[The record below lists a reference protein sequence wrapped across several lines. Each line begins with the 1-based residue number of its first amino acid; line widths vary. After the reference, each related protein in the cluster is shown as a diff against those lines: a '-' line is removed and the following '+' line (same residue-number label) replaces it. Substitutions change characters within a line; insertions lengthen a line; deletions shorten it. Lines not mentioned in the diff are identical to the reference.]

1 MSEKRKDA
9 SLVEMPFLLSQIA
22 FDSSLALLLSLAKVA
37 QIANKSVEAGID
49 KYIELME
56 KEMKT
61 TAKERIKVE

>member
-1 MSEKRKDA
+1 MSDKRKDA
-9 SLVEMPFLLSQIA
+9 SMVELPFMLSRIA

-56 KEMKT
+56 SEMKT
-61 TAKERIKVE
+61 STKEKVSVD